1 MGEGG
6 EEVNGE
12 RDRESD
18 RRFRVEEGLIIIPQV
33 VLLNQCLCAC
43 SRKMLFRVSIN
54 HFIR

>member
-6 EEVNGE
+6 EEVSGE

-33 VLLNQCLCAC
+33 VLLISVCVPVQERC
-43 SRKMLFRVSIN
+43 F
-54 HFIR
+54 FG